1 MNNKLQ
7 LILNNSTGEK
17 KNKQID
23 AIAKK
28 LTKIEQLIIEQ
39 ERTVQKVKKLK
50 IQVDEQSTAS
60 KLFFCQSKEKYILI
74 LTKKYALKGLTKWQK
89 DIISDLI
96 NEELELLDDM
106 DYKSQAIQD
115 AMTIYLKIQK
125 DQMSSSEKLVMEE
138 GMKNFFEQF
147 SLDFGIEDFD
157 LSKMNDP
164 EFKKEFEEKIKA
176 KQKEEQEKNKQ
187 LLKEKQVENTDVDLQ
202 KIYKKLAKIA
212 HPDLFKNKDKKAVKE
227 LQMQKL
233 TIAWEERNYYEILTL
248 WLEIDPENTIEL
260 EITERNQ
267 KSILKQLNEKI
278 NTLEAETYRIK
289 FHYEDTAFY
298 YQNFNAPSD
307 KGTLSKINKYIK
319 TLEITAEKTT
329 FILEN
334 IQNTSK
340 LKAFLEEIYDSQQM
354 EDYYFN

>member
-1 MNNKLQ
+1 L
-7 LILNNSTGEK
+7 G
-17 KNKQID
+17 
-23 AIAKK
+23 
-28 LTKIEQLIIEQ
+28 
-39 ERTVQKVKKLK
+39 
-50 IQVDEQSTAS
+50 
-60 KLFFCQSKEKYILI
+60 
-74 LTKKYALKGLTKWQK
+74 
-89 DIISDLI
+89 
-96 NEELELLDDM
+96 
-106 DYKSQAIQD
+106 
-115 AMTIYLKIQK
+115 
-125 DQMSSSEKLVMEE
+125 
-138 GMKNFFEQF
+138 
-147 SLDFGIEDFD
+147 
-157 LSKMNDP
+157 
-164 EFKKEFEEKIKA
+164 
-176 KQKEEQEKNKQ
+176 
-187 LLKEKQVENTDVDLQ
+187 
-202 KIYKKLAKIA
+202 
-212 HPDLFKNKDKKAVKE
+212 
-227 LQMQKL
+227 
-233 TIAWEERNYYEILTL
+233 RNYYEILTL